1 MSQAI
6 ARLHL
11 KNPKKRSR
19 KEMLA
24 LVPALEYKDGRTKQS
39 HRDETDIVK
48 IMARF
53 NKTGTMSHLAKY
65 EGTYSDFSDFDFH
78 EQTNKLTRG
87 REIFDD
93 LPAELR
99 REFGESPA
107 AFFAYVN
114 DPANAEELRKKLPAL
129 AEPGRQID
137 AITPP
142 SADLDAAIAVV
153 KAAEDAASELASKTE
168 GKPPAEPAPP
178 APESK

>member
-11 KNPKKRSR
+11 ETPKKRTR
-19 KEMLA
+19 EQLLA
-24 LVPALEYKDGRTKQS
+24 LVPEKKYEDGRTKQA

-53 NKTGTMSHLAKY
+53 DKTGTISHLAKF

-78 EQTNKLTRG
+78 EQTTKLTRG
-87 REIFDD
+87 REIFDE

-99 REFGESPA
+99 KEFGQSPG
-107 AFFAYVN
+107 AFFKYVN
-114 DPANAEELRKKLPAL
+114 DPANADKLREKLPGL
-129 AEPGRQID
+129 AKPGRQLA

-142 SADLDAAIAVV
+142 SADLDAAIAIV
-153 KAAEDAASELASKTE
+153 KAAEAAASELASETE
-168 GKPPAEPAPP
+168 EKAPAKPDPSP
-178 APESK
+178 PES